1 METPLERIGIIGA
14 GNMGSALARGLIR
27 AGTAQPELISVF
39 DVDRDKVYF
48 LAKELGIRAEEG
60 IEQML
65 CTEANII
72 ILAVKPQMMGE
83 VLDSIASGI
92 RDDVL
97 VVSIAAGISTGFILD
112 RIGERARVIR
122 AMPNAA
128 AMVGASATA
137 LCKAGAADDTD
148 IQRALEIFSAVGQA
162 VPVDEKLM
170 NLVTG
175 LSGSGPAYVFAFM
188 EALIDAGVL
197 LGLDRPTARALT
209 VQTVLGAATMAAS
222 EELHIGILKDRISSP
237 GGTTIAGLHVLERAG
252 VTGILMDAVAA
263 ATRRGDELGASK

>member
-1 METPLERIGIIGA
+1 MEIPLERIGIVGV

-27 AGTAQPELISVF
+27 AGTAPPELISVF
-39 DVDRDKVYF
+39 DVDRDKVDS
-48 LAKELGIRAEEG
+48 LARELGIRVEER
-60 IEQML
+60 IEQMV
-65 CTEANII
+65 CTDANIV
-72 ILAVKPQMMGE
+72 ILAVKPQTMGE
-83 VLDSIASGI
+83 VLDSIAAGI
-92 RDDVL
+92 RDDLL
-97 VVSIAAGISTGFILD
+97 VISIAAGISTGFMLD
-112 RIGERARVIR
+112 RIGARAKVIR

-137 LCKAGAADDTD
+137 LCKAGAADDAD
-148 IQRALEIFSAVGQA
+148 IQRAVEIFSAVGRA
-162 VPVDEKLM
+162 VTVDEKLM

-222 EELHIGILKDRISSP
+222 EEVHIGILKDRITSP

-263 ATRRGDELGASK
+263 AARRGDELGASK

>member
-1 METPLERIGIIGA
+1 MERIGIIGV

-27 AGTAQPELISVF
+27 AGTALPELISVF
-39 DVDRDKVYF
+39 DVDRDKVDF
-48 LAKELGIRAEEG
+48 LARELGIRVEER
-60 IEQML
+60 IEQMV
-65 CTEANII
+65 CTDANIV
-72 ILAVKPQMMGE
+72 ILAVKPQTMGE
-83 VLDSIASGI
+83 VLDSIAGI
-92 RDDVL
+92 RDDLL
-97 VVSIAAGISTGFILD
+97 VISIAAGISTGFILD

-137 LCKAGAADDTD
+137 LCKGGAADDSD
-148 IQRALEIFSAVGQA
+148 VQRAVKIFSAVGRA
-162 VPVDEKLM
+162 VTVDEKLM

-222 EELHIGILKDRISSP
+222 EEVHIGILKDRITSP

>member
-1 METPLERIGIIGA
+1 LERIGIIGA
-14 GNMGSALARGLIR
+14 GNMGSAMARGLIR
-27 AGTAQPELISVF
+27 AGTARPELISVH
-39 DVDRDKVYF
+39 DVDRDKVDV
-48 LAKELGIRAEEG
+48 LARELGIRAEEG

-65 CTEANII
+65 RPETTII
-72 ILAVKPQMMGE
+72 ILSVKPQTIGE
-83 VLDSIASGI
+83 VLDSVAAGI
-92 RDDVL
+92 RDDLL
-97 VVSIAAGISTGFILD
+97 VISIAAGISTGFMLD
-112 RIGERARVIR
+112 RLGETARVIR

-137 LCKAGAADDTD
+137 LCKAGAADDAD
-148 IQRALEIFSAVGQA
+148 IQRAVEIFSAVGRA
-162 VPVDEKLM
+162 VTVDEKLM

-209 VQTVLGAATMAAS
+209 VQTVLGAATMATS
-222 EELHIGILKDRISSP
+222 EELHIGILKDRITSP